1 MKAIV
6 QNISIRFRKLCLI
19 VCCILLK
26 NIWKTTTILPR
37 ATAPQFVNYTSQYS
51 TANNKLSRRSG
62 KQVSVMLRPLT
73 LEVLPEWIC
82 LCSCNYRQG
91 VWVPALKG
99 WACCVGGIA
108 RPTLEHCYCL
118 TLLTQ
123 DIHLAGV
130 AESWTIFGGR
140 PFVIALLVG
149 IQDRLAQHLH
159 FQVTSL
165 SAVLKVHMRSSRCK
179 GQLRWTCTWQLG
191 VTRARKG
198 ELQQKL
204 IFIPSALYWSQP
216 FIHYPW
222 HI

>member
-130 AESWTIFGGR
+130 AEKLDYFWGQALCDSSSGGN
-140 PFVIALLVG
+140 PGPLGAAPTFSGYKFI
-149 IQDRLAQHLH
+149 
-159 FQVTSL
+159 
-165 SAVLKVHMRSSRCK
+165 SSTK
-179 GQLRWTCTWQLG
+179 STY
-191 VTRARKG
+191 
-198 ELQQKL
+198 EE
-204 IFIPSALYWSQP
+204 
-216 FIHYPW
+216 
-222 HI
+222 